1 MAALNLTVDTLSGS
15 KLSLSKQIF
24 SNISRNIFPPVM
36 LGVAIVAGGGHQGG
50 RRPQV
55 AAGGARVGRAVV
67 AWIFRTNTTTPAT
80 EARVSGK
87 YLQYFFKKYLY
98 LYLKYLLKLAEN
110 MK

>member
-24 SNISRNIFPPVM
+24 SNISLNIFPPVM

-87 YLQYFFKKYLY
+87 YLQYFFK
-98 LYLKYLLKLAEN
+98 N
-110 MK
+110 ICICT

>member
-24 SNISRNIFPPVM
+24 SNISLNIFPPVM

-67 AWIFRTNTTTPAT
+67 TRVFRTNTTTPAT

-87 YLQYFFKKYLY
+87 YFQYFT
-98 LYLKYLLKLAEN
+98 EN
-110 MK
+110 ICMCT

>member
-1 MAALNLTVDTLSGS
+1 
-15 KLSLSKQIF
+15 
-24 SNISRNIFPPVM
+24 M

-67 AWIFRTNTTTPAT
+67 ARVFRSNTTTPAT